1 MITKR
6 QTLVISLGA
15 VGCLL
20 CAGLY
25 YMRVT
30 GRVPSLSPHVERT
43 ANKDSDWHRKAFES
57 SLLSLQR
64 ERESVVAVY
73 GRRSD
78 LPRRRTER
86 WTTGFTI
93 RRPDDHGS
101 ITYTVDAID
110 AEGVDLSYESSFSH
124 VSFGR
129 NLVSR
134 DRGTF
139 RLPWLSAELVR
150 YVGNQPELTVTLL
163 PDSDATDDEI
173 ARVSGAAKRAFHQLC
188 AVKTE
193 IWEEP
198 AAIIERDTVWSVH
211 FEAKARVLIV
221 NGQEKLVEPGPKDG
235 MGIPL
240 IKPDLTCVLTG
251 DPLPRQEA
259 NKADAG
265 DGK

>member
-1 MITKR
+1 MIRKR
-6 QTLVISLGA
+6 QKFVLCLVA
-15 VGCLL
+15 VVCLL
-20 CAGLY
+20 SGGLY

-30 GRVPSLSPHVERT
+30 GRIPGLSPHVERT
-43 ANKDSDWHRKAFES
+43 VNKNSDWHRKSFES

-101 ITYTVDAID
+101 ITYTIDAID

-139 RLPWLSAELVR
+139 RLPWLSVEFVR

-163 PDSDATDDEI
+163 PESDATDGEI
-173 ARVSGAAKRAFHQLC
+173 ERVGEAAKRVFNQLC
-188 AVKTE
+188 AVKIE
-193 IWEEP
+193 LWPEP
-198 AAIIERDTVWSVH
+198 ATITEHDTVWGVQ
-211 FEAKARVLIV
+211 FRKKTRVLII
-221 NGQEKLVEPGPKDG
+221 NGKEKLVEPDPKDG

-240 IKPDLTCVLTG
+240 MKPDLTCALIG
-251 DPLPRQEA
+251 DPLPRRKA
-259 NKADAG
+259 NKPTGG
-265 DGK
+265 DVQ